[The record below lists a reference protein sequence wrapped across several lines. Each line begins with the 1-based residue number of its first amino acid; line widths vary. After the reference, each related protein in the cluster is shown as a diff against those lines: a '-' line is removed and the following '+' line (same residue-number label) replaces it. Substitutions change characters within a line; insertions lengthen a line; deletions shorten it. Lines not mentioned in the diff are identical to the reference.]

1 MKKVAVIGATG
12 FVGTQ
17 VVNELS
23 NRGYEVE
30 AIVRDASKVQQNEK
44 VKAKSIDVNNVDEL
58 AEALKE
64 NDAVIS
70 AFNAGWKN
78 PNLYDDFLNGSV
90 NIEKAVEKSGV
101 KRFITVGGAG
111 SLYIDGKQLV
121 DGPDFPA
128 EIKPGATA
136 ARDYLNKIKE
146 KTKKNIDRS
155 IQDVLNKRNEWNQ
168 RYGAYITPLPT
179 STITGR
185 FYSEYPLKPL
195 INLNQTTLEF
205 ISANEML
212 KNNSIGPHSSGNSA
226 ATWAIG
232 QWCWQIS

>member
-23 NRGYEVE
+23 NRGYEVK
-30 AIVRDASKVQQNEK
+30 AIVRDASKVEQNEK
-44 VKAKSIDVNNVDEL
+44 VKAKSVDVNNVEEL
-58 AEALKE
+58 AEALKG
-64 NDAVIS
+64 NDAVIN
-70 AFNAGWKN
+70 AFNAGWTN

-146 KTKKNIDRS
+146 NNTLDWTFFSPAIEMHQGTAGVRTGKYRTSLENPVFDENGRS
-155 IQDVLNKRNEWNQ
+155 ILSVEDVAVVLVDELEQNNHIRE
-168 RYGAYITPLPT
+168 RFTAAY
-179 STITGR
+179 
-185 FYSEYPLKPL
+185 
-195 INLNQTTLEF
+195 
-205 ISANEML
+205 
-212 KNNSIGPHSSGNSA
+212 
-226 ATWAIG
+226 
-232 QWCWQIS
+232 

>member
-58 AEALKE
+58 AEALKG

-136 ARDYLNKIKE
+136 ARDYLNKIRE
-146 KTKKNIDRS
+146 NNILDWTFFSPAIEMHQGTAGVRTGKYRTSLENPVFDENGRS
-155 IQDVLNKRNEWNQ
+155 ILSVEDVAVVLVDELEQNNHIKERFTA
-168 RYGAYITPLPT
+168 AY
-179 STITGR
+179 
-185 FYSEYPLKPL
+185 
-195 INLNQTTLEF
+195 
-205 ISANEML
+205 
-212 KNNSIGPHSSGNSA
+212 
-226 ATWAIG
+226 
-232 QWCWQIS
+232 